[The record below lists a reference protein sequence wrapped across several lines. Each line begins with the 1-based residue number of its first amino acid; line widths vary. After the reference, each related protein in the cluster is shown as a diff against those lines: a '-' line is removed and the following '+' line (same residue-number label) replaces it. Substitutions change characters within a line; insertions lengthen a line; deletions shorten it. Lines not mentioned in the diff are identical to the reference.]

1 MSTFNGEKFIVE
13 QLDSILNQKGV
24 DMKLLIRD
32 DGSTDKTLTIISDY
46 IDRYPDLII
55 LIKGNNIGWRKSFF
69 ELAEYAAQNLRDYY
83 YFAFADQDDIWMP
96 DKLSRAVDCI
106 KCHDSGIA
114 LYCSN
119 FHYYENGINH
129 GLGRDES
136 LTPSAKKCLIRNLG
150 LGCSEVMN
158 RNLLL
163 AFTKERPKMEMAHD
177 EWAYLVANLCGHM
190 FLDKES
196 RILYRQH
203 SGNQVG
209 IRRSF
214 LQIWKRRLRTLG
226 KSLKTHPKETAAKEM
241 IRIHGNL
248 MTHEAMEAAIKLATY
263 RGSISSMLNLLRDK
277 DYTFDRR
284 NSDFWL
290 KLKILFGIL

>member
-1 MSTFNGEKFIVE
+1 
-13 QLDSILNQKGV
+13 
-24 DMKLLIRD
+24 
-32 DGSTDKTLTIISDY
+32 
-46 IDRYPDLII
+46 
-55 LIKGNNIGWRKSFF
+55 
-69 ELAEYAAQNLRDYY
+69 
-83 YFAFADQDDIWMP
+83 
-96 DKLSRAVDCI
+96 
-106 KCHDSGIA
+106 
-114 LYCSN
+114 
-119 FHYYENGINH
+119 
-129 GLGRDES
+129 
-136 LTPSAKKCLIRNLG
+136 
-150 LGCSEVMN
+150 MN

-263 RGSISSMLNLLRDK
+263 RGSISSMLNCCEI
-277 DYTFDRR
+277 
-284 NSDFWL
+284 
-290 KLKILFGIL
+290 KITHLTGATVILAKIKNFVRHPIIFLIAITKH